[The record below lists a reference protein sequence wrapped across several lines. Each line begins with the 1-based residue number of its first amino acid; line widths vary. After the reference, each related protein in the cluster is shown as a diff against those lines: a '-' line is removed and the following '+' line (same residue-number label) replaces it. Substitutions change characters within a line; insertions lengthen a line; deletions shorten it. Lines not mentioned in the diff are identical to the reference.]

1 MLPKHIRFPIRTIF
15 LLIIFF
21 IILMYCSFLF
31 RNFNVMLSKPRPSIL
46 PKLDYGYLSTSNET
60 SERLHPNKI
69 LKIMQR
75 IHKANKQQLILNK
88 NKYGPLENDSVVIV
102 IQVHKRINYL
112 KYLVNSLSHAK
123 DIYKVLLVFSHDVYE
138 KEINDFVQA
147 IDFCKVIQIFYPHSL
162 QTHPHTFPG
171 KDPNDC
177 PRNITKD
184 KALIK
189 KCNNALYSDLY
200 GHYREANFTQA
211 KHHWWWKANYVF
223 HELRATRYH
232 TGLMLFLEEDH
243 FVSEDFLHVLMLM
256 QASTENLCAHCNI
269 LCLGNYLNEFTA
281 KSYRAKA
288 ECSNFDASHNMG
300 LAFNRTTWS
309 LIKNCAQAFCSHDDY
324 NYDWSL
330 LHVSE
335 KCLERKFTVL
345 SIAGP
350 RVFHI
355 GSCGLHQKSKD
366 CESSQLISKIKQVL
380 HLAFH
385 FGQLYPPRL
394 KITESILEVKKKK
407 PNNFQTN
414 GGWRDPRD
422 HQLCLSMTLPL
433 NSEGILNSSYQ
444 SNKTGIK
451 IV

>member
-1 MLPKHIRFPIRTIF
+1 MP
-15 LLIIFF
+15 
-21 IILMYCSFLF
+21 
-31 RNFNVMLSKPRPSIL
+31 SKPQPFIL
-46 PKLDYGYLSTSNET
+46 RNLDYGYLDNSSET
-60 SERLHPNKI
+60 SERLHPKKI

-75 IHKANKQQLILNK
+75 IHTANKQQLILNA

-123 DIYKVLLVFSHDVYE
+123 DISKVLLVFSHDVYD
-138 KEINDFVQA
+138 KEINDYVQA
-147 IDFCKVIQIFYPHSL
+147 IDFCMVIQIFYPHSL

-184 KALIK
+184 EALIK
-189 KCNNALYSDLY
+189 KCNNALYSDHY

-211 KHHWWWKANYVF
+211 KHHWWWKANHVF
-223 HELRATRYH
+223 HDLTATRYH
-232 TGLMLFLEEDH
+232 TGLFIAPSYIFDSYDKHFFVVGLVLFLEEDH
-243 FVSEDFLHVLMLM
+243 FVSEDFLYVLMLM
-256 QASTENLCAHCNI
+256 QTSTKNVCAHCNI

-288 ECSNFDASHNMG
+288 DCSTFDASHNMG

-335 KCLERKFTVL
+335 KCLKRKFTVL
-345 SIAGP
+345 SIEGP

-355 GSCGLHQKSKD
+355 GSCGLHQKSKE
-366 CESSQLISKIKQVL
+366 CEARKLIAKINQVL
-380 HLAFH
+380 HLAFQ
-385 FGQLYPPRL
+385 FGHLYPPLLR
-394 KITESILEVKKKK
+394 ITESILKVKKKK
-407 PNNFQTN
+407 LNNIQIN
-414 GGWRDPRD
+414 GGWSDLRD

-433 NSEGILNSSYQ
+433 SSEGILNSSYQ
-444 SNKTGIK
+444 SNKTGAK